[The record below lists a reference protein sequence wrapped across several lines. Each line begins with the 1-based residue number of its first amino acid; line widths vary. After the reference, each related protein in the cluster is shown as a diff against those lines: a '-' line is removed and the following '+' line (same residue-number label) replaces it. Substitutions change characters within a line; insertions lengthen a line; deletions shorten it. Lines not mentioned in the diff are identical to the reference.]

1 MSVFLF
7 ANLAATTFSRPAVA
21 QDSSAAARPPVARV
35 RPVINDYFGTK
46 IADPYRYMEHL
57 DNPEV
62 ANWMKAQ
69 NEYTRRVLARIS
81 GRDELRARIE
91 QLDKSV
97 PARIGGVV
105 RLAGARYFY
114 YKLLNT
120 ESVMKLYM
128 REGTNGPE
136 KLLVDPQA
144 ISGKDVPSA
153 ISYFWPSS
161 DGRYV
166 VYGIS
171 MGGSEKAVLHILDTA
186 TARDTGETIDRADFN
201 DTIGWLPGSHSFLYN
216 RLQKLRPHAPEAER
230 EIKSRVYLH
239 VIGTNPERDKV
250 VFGYGLSPLV
260 KVEPADIPVVET
272 FPNVPFA
279 LGVVTHGSQNEISIY
294 AAPLDTVRCV

>member
-1 MSVFLF
+1 
-7 ANLAATTFSRPAVA
+7 
-21 QDSSAAARPPVARV
+21 
-35 RPVINDYFGTK
+35 
-46 IADPYRYMEHL
+46 MEHL

-81 GRDELRARIE
+81 GRDELRAASSNSINPS
-91 QLDKSV
+91 L
-97 PARIGGVV
+97 PHCGVV
-105 RLAGARYFY
+105 RLEGARYFY

-128 REGTNGPE
+128 RDGTIGPE
-136 KLLVDPQA
+136 KLLVDRKRSA
-144 ISGKDVPSA
+144 GKTSQCDQLLLA
-153 ISYFWPSS
+153 FERWPL
-161 DGRYV
+161 RCLWHLH
-166 VYGIS
+166 
-171 MGGSEKAVLHILDTA
+171 GGSEKAVLHILDTA
-186 TARDTGETIDRADFN
+186 TARDTGENHPSSRFQRHHWMA
-201 DTIGWLPGSHSFLYN
+201 PGSHSFLYN

-272 FPNVPFA
+272 FPMCRFA
-279 LGVVTHGSQNEISIY
+279 LGVVTHGSQK
-294 AAPLDTVRCV
+294 